1 MDQEWIVIDKQM
13 GYSDFAVYF
22 SSARVIP
29 VKLPIPKFIDPQKM
43 PGLKLAEG
51 VEITDTW
58 GLYPSSDD
66 YVEVNRS
73 LNEIR
78 KEISRQN
85 NAD

>member
-29 VKLPIPKFIDPQKM
+29 VKLPIPKFIEPQKM
-43 PGLKLAEG
+43 PVLKLTEG
-51 VEITDTW
+51 LEITDNC
-58 GLYPSSDD
+58 GLYSSSDD
-66 YVEVNRS
+66 YAEVDRS